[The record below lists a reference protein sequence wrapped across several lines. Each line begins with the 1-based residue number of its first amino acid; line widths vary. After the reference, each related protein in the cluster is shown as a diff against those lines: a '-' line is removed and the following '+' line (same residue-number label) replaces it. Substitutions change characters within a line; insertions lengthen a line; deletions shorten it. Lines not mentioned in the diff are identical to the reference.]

1 MTRCKHRRIGI
12 DYTSAVWQRA
22 GIGRYTRGLI
32 GALAEVDRAREY
44 VLFMAKPKA
53 RPAMRR
59 DWPAN
64 FSLRTVPLSDRHMAI
79 VWQRLRLPLPV
90 ELVTGRIDLFHSPD
104 FVLPPVWRAR
114 TALTVHD
121 LSFLRL
127 PECSSPPLLAYLMDA
142 VPRSV
147 ARADVLLADSESTR
161 RDLIELLRVP
171 EDRVFVIYAGVEER
185 FRPEPGCD
193 DLARRERHGL
203 ERPYILGVGTLQPRK
218 NFGGLIRAFH
228 RLVEER
234 DVPHDLV
241 IAGGKGWL
249 YDDLFATIAAL
260 RLEGRVHVL
269 GFVDD
274 DDLPALYRGADVFA
288 FPSLYEGFGIPVL
301 EAMGCGTPVVTS
313 NVSSLPEVAGGAA
326 LQVPPDDL
334 DGLADALWRSI
345 SDTALREAH
354 RARGFQ
360 RVARFTWRRAA
371 EDLIGVY
378 ARVAPPHG
386 GLQ

>member
-1 MTRCKHRRIGI
+1 MTRIGI
-12 DYTSAVWQRA
+12 DYTSAVRQHA

-32 GALAEVDRAREY
+32 GALAEVDRTREY
-44 VLFMAKPKA
+44 VLFSAGPDA
-53 RPAMRR
+53 RRCA
-59 DWPAN
+59 WPDN
-64 FSLRTVPLSDRHMAI
+64 FSLRSVPLSDRHMAI
-79 VWQRLRLPLPV
+79 LWQRLRLPLPV

-127 PECSSPPLLAYLMDA
+127 PECSSPPLLAYLMGA

-171 EDRVFVIYAGVEER
+171 EDRVFVVYAGVEGR
-185 FRPEPGCD
+185 FRPEPDPD
-193 DLARRERHGL
+193 DSARRERHGL

-218 NFGGLIRAFH
+218 NFGRLVHAFH
-228 RLVEER
+228 RLVQEHGA
-234 DVPHDLV
+234 PHDLV

-249 YDDLFATIAAL
+249 YDDVFAAIAEL
-260 RLEGRVHVL
+260 GIEQRVRVL

-274 DDLPALYRGADVFA
+274 NDLPALYRGADVFA

-313 NVSSLPEVAGGAA
+313 NVSSLPEVAGDAA
-326 LQVPPDDL
+326 LQVPPDDV
-334 DGLADALWRSI
+334 DALADALWRSI
-345 SDTALREAH
+345 SNTALREAH
-354 RARGFQ
+354 RTRGFEQ
-360 RVARFTWRRAA
+360 VARFTWRRAA

-378 ARVAPPHG
+378 ARVIPSHG
-386 GLQ
+386 GL